1 MTIKT
6 RLTIWYAG
14 IWVVSMLLL
23 IGMLYFVV
31 KNAIRREMREVLH
44 AEALEVPKSFTL
56 TAGFFKITE
65 THPWE
70 EIEHQVDSDFA
81 LYLQILNADG
91 DVLHRSDNLLLTNDY
106 LPIKFVAE
114 KNADHFLET
123 SKNGKPFFLFYHP
136 LREHEATGA
145 FTGWLQV
152 GAYEGRVTTFLQV
165 LSQWLLI
172 GVAGTLGPAVL
183 IGWFMAKKALTPLE
197 QIAAIANTVTGE
209 KLDVRLPMRTGAST
223 EITHLTDALNNLLRR
238 LEEAFAKISQFT
250 NDAAHEL
257 LTPLTSLLS
266 DIDITL
272 RRDRPPQE
280 YAEALQRGKADTEH
294 MVAIVK
300 NLLFLARADRGQLSP
315 PMTALDPDSILQ
327 DTLDDFA
334 PLIYAKALQ
343 LEIHSLPAKVAGN
356 ETLLRQLFVNLI
368 KNAIT
373 YSNANSRLTIK
384 AQCAENEWRCEI
396 ADTGIGIPAAM
407 QAKIFERFFRLDESR
422 ARDTSGAGL
431 GLPIAREIARHHGG
445 DIELIWSEPGKGTI
459 FMIRL
464 PIFNST

>member
-1 MTIKT
+1 MTLKT

-31 KNAIRREMREVLH
+31 KKAIRREMREVLH

-65 THPWE
+65 IHPWE
-70 EIEHQVDSDFA
+70 EIEHQVDSDYA
-81 LYLQILNADG
+81 LYLQIVNANG
-91 DVLHRSDNLLLTNDY
+91 DVLHRSDNLQLTNDY
-106 LPIKFVAE
+106 LPVTLMADKT
-114 KNADHFLET
+114 ADHFIEI
-123 SKNGKPFFLFYHP
+123 SKNGKPFFLLYHP
-136 LREHEATGA
+136 LRENETTGA

-183 IGWFMAKKALTPLE
+183 IGWFMARKALTPLE

-209 KLDVRLPMRTGAST
+209 KLDVRLPIRVGAST
-223 EITHLTDALNNLLRR
+223 EIIHLTDALNNLLRR
-238 LEEAFAKISQFT
+238 LEEAFVKISQFT

-272 RRDRPPQE
+272 RRDRQPSE
-280 YAEALQRGKADTEH
+280 YAEALRRGKTDTEH

-315 PMTALDPDSILQ
+315 PMTALDPGSILQ

-334 PLIYAKALQ
+334 PLIYAKALH
-343 LEIHSLPAKVAGN
+343 LEIHSMPAAVVGN
-356 ETLLRQLFVNLI
+356 ETLLRQLFANLI

-373 YSNANSRLTIK
+373 YSNPNGHLTIK
-384 AQCAENEWRCEI
+384 AHCAENEWRCEI
-396 ADTGIGIPAAM
+396 ADTGIGISVAM
-407 QAKIFERFFRLDESR
+407 QTKIFERFFRLDESR

-445 DIELIWSEPGKGTI
+445 DVGLVWSESGKGAI

-464 PIFNST
+464 PIFKKS